1 MRITYDGPTDGV
13 MIPQLHQVVVERGQT
28 IEVDDELGARLIE
41 QLYWDTSLQEVLGF
55 LNRVEDYDARVDWA
69 RRLVTAEQDGA
80 QRGEVLDALTV
91 WLTAQQPDLAGDP
104 GGGDPDAVPAGT
116 VEEILAW
123 VGDNRD
129 RAGRALEAEW
139 AGKNRPSLIAQLE
152 RLSTKESD

>member
-41 QLYWDTSLQEVLGF
+41 QLYWDTSLQEIAGF
-55 LNRVEDYDARVDWA
+55 LDRVEDYEARVDWV
-69 RRLVTAEQDGA
+69 RRLLTAERDGA

-91 WLTAQQPDLAGDP
+91 WLDAQHPDPAGDP
-104 GGGDPDAVPAGT
+104 NGDVPDAVPAGT

-123 VGDNRD
+123 VGDNED
-129 RAGRALEAEW
+129 RAARALETER
-139 AGKNRPSLIAQLE
+139 AGKNRASLVAQLE
-152 RLSTKESD
+152 RPSTKESD